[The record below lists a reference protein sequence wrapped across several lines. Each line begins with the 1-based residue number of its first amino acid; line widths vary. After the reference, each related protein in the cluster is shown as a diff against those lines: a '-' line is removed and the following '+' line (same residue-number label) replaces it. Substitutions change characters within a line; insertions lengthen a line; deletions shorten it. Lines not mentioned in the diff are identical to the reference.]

1 MKKSAKKCSFR
12 LNAKLA
18 KNGDFRTNTKLANEG
33 LHLKKAE
40 AIDSDLV
47 NTAVSA
53 VIDRE
58 TLSIVHSK
66 LLLTGSPWQ

>member
-18 KNGDFRTNTKLANEG
+18 KNGDSRTNAKLANEE

-40 AIDSDLV
+40 
-47 NTAVSA
+47 T
-53 VIDRE
+53 IDRV
-58 TLSIVHSK
+58 TLLILQFQ
-66 LLLTGSPWQ
+66 LLLTGKPCQ